1 MKNNRIKLTRI
12 VTLFLVIIITASSC
26 SRIGEDL
33 DPADLGYEIEVTY
46 NALGGLVNQREIR
59 ITNYAEN
66 SLLFAPSGTTN
77 LLVEP
82 VKDGYIIAGWY
93 TDVKEIPAADGEDV
107 QYEFDPQDRWDFD
120 IDRATE
126 NITLYARWA
135 KKAEANYIDA
145 DTNEIV
151 FAKNIT
157 AQSPLSALSPSILNL
172 VSKTGYTFQGYYYE
186 DLEEE
191 FDFSQYKYSPLLPT
205 TKELYTQL
213 AEEFPQNIVQLDG
226 ETGTDEQAEAEESEE
241 SAEESEQ
248 LAEESEE
255 TEQAEETEQSEIQE
269 SESEEQ
275 KEEQTNKSGGG
286 EETLSADATD
296 PNFPD
301 EMSGEEIEELAS
313 ADNIAEETPW
323 LFLNNLG
330 YDMIAT
336 EEELAEIR
344 YRKNEIIESYISE
357 YERNNADNNVYLVF
371 AEGNKVQIN
380 EPQDIEENGKFV
392 FKDLGEKGEYIIN
405 QDIDFGSGTFSPV
418 DKFTGVLDG
427 QGYILSNINLKISF
441 SKKDTF
447 LGAEGALFTNLEG
460 AIIKD
465 VTFKD
470 MVINISAPPKTD
482 VKAAVLAVNAINSQ
496 LENVK
501 FEGLT
506 INTGSRDDGSSTYE
520 VSDFI
525 MNNDNTSVE
534 NVIGEN
540 IVWEVSDYT
549 VVTRFFAE

>member
-191 FDFSQYKYSPLLPT
+191 FDFSQYKYCRYYRQL
-205 TKELYTQL
+205 KELYTQL

-275 KEEQTNKSGGG
+275 RR
-286 EETLSADATD
+286 TD
-296 PNFPD
+296 
-301 EMSGEEIEELAS
+301 
-313 ADNIAEETPW
+313 
-323 LFLNNLG
+323 
-330 YDMIAT
+330 
-336 EEELAEIR
+336 
-344 YRKNEIIESYISE
+344 
-357 YERNNADNNVYLVF
+357 
-371 AEGNKVQIN
+371 Q
-380 EPQDIEENGKFV
+380 
-392 FKDLGEKGEYIIN
+392 
-405 QDIDFGSGTFSPV
+405 
-418 DKFTGVLDG
+418 
-427 QGYILSNINLKISF
+427 
-441 SKKDTF
+441 
-447 LGAEGALFTNLEG
+447 
-460 AIIKD
+460 
-465 VTFKD
+465 
-470 MVINISAPPKTD
+470 
-482 VKAAVLAVNAINSQ
+482 
-496 LENVK
+496 
-501 FEGLT
+501 
-506 INTGSRDDGSSTYE
+506 
-520 VSDFI
+520 
-525 MNNDNTSVE
+525 
-534 NVIGEN
+534 
-540 IVWEVSDYT
+540 
-549 VVTRFFAE
+549 

>member
-1 MKNNRIKLTRI
+1 MNNRKKLIRI
-12 VTLFLVIIITASSC
+12 VIFLVILVLTASSC

-120 IDRATE
+120 IDRVTE

-151 FAKNIT
+151 FSKNIT
-157 AQSPLSALSPSILNL
+157 AKSPLAALSSSILNL
-172 VSKTGYTFQGYYYE
+172 VSKPGYTFQGYYYE

-191 FDFSQYKYSPLLPT
+191 FDFSQYEYSPLLPT
-205 TKELYTQL
+205 TKQLYAQL

-226 ETGTDEQAEAEESEE
+226 EAGIDEQAE
-241 SAEESEQ
+241 AEESEQ
-248 LAEESEE
+248 LAEESKE

-269 SESEEQ
+269 PESEEQ

-301 EMSGEEIEELAS
+301 EMSGEEIEELA
-313 ADNIAEETPW
+313 AVDNVAEETPW

-357 YERNNADNNVYLVF
+357 YDRNNADNNVYLVF
-371 AEGNKVQIN
+371 SEGNKVQIN

-405 QDIDFGSGTFSPV
+405 QDIDFGSGTFSPT

-427 QGYILSNINLKISF
+427 QGHILSNINLKISF

-482 VKAAVLAVNAINSQ
+482 VKAAVIAVNAINSQ

-525 MNNDNTSVE
+525 MNNDNTSVN
-534 NVIGEN
+534 NVTGEN
-540 IVWEVSDYT
+540 IVLEVSDYA
-549 VVTRFFAE
+549 VITRFFAE